1 MASSLPPLLQACSG
15 SLASASANVISYPLD
30 LIATKLQ
37 ISESPHLRGL
47 KGARRIL
54 RHIVGTEGFA
64 GFYSGL
70 PTDTASTL
78 VSGFLYYYFYTILH
92 ALAARLRS
100 SSPLSRALTARTRP
114 VLLPLPVELAV
125 GYIAGIASRAVSMP
139 LSLITVRL
147 QSAGGEG
154 EDEDG
159 DDGKRKG
166 VPPVVDI
173 VRSIYTEQGL
183 CGFWAGFA
191 PTLPLALTPA
201 LTLLFFQ
208 LFSRIQSGRIPAYM
222 RAFLDGALSN
232 ALALAV
238 LYPLVLAKV
247 RVQAWRDM
255 SMFAVWR
262 EAFRSAGWAGLY
274 HGLTAILLKGFV
286 SQGITMLVKQRI
298 EQAVMHIH
306 AKRS

>member
-64 GFYSGL
+64 GLYSGL

-78 VSGFLYYYFYTILH
+78 VS
-92 ALAARLRS
+92 
-100 SSPLSRALTARTRP
+100 